1 MFTIRPSISS
11 ASSSSSSRTRSKTSA
26 RGDRIL
32 LLEKMRQKSFFGVG
46 PYSTVKETQL
56 RLTLPTYLKLKHIP
70 YPIDTNKHQ
79 VSGLIVIFVQEFNQH
94 VESTG
99 TDKHLKRER

>member
-1 MFTIRPSISS
+1 MFTIRPSINS

-46 PYSTVKETQL
+46 PYSTVRKIQL
-56 RLTLPTYLKLKHIP
+56 QITLPTYLKLKHIP
-70 YPIDTNKHQ
+70 DPIDTNQNQ
-79 VSGLIVIFVQEFNQH
+79 VSCLIIIFVQKLNED
-94 VESTG
+94 VKSTG
-99 TDKHLKRER
+99 TDKHLKCQR